1 MEAKKKRLA
10 ELQEKVKILA
20 EERHRKIEQRV
31 EQFEKFKRDV
41 RENVSKEMKALSTTQ
56 ETSEPISEQKP
67 QPQTDPTIATKVST

>member
-41 RENVSKEMKALSTTQ
+41 RENVSKEMKASSTT
-56 ETSEPISEQKP
+56 
-67 QPQTDPTIATKVST
+67 